1 MSSGQA
7 DAVDLTVYAKTADVE
22 ATYAKKSDIPTVP
35 SKVSK
40 LTNDAGYLT
49 ADDIVGKQ
57 DVISDIATIRS
68 GAAAGATALQ
78 SHQDISGKADKAE
91 MTITPGTGENADK
104 TTIQLKEGTSAT
116 VLTAHQD
123 LSAYATIAQ
132 LQEQIQ
138 ALQEALTSLQNSM
151 PRKLSDLEYTAPKA
165 NITVKVNYKTKDSYT
180 TVGNS
185 DEAWIKVNGTAIKG
199 SGATLTKVYENMS
212 IGESLT
218 FSCGYLTK
226 NNKAFDGIYE
236 IIINGKPWT
245 YHPLTGLYSTG
256 SDRISINGKSVYW
269 DNVVK
274 CPLENATYAFE
285 DKKKGSNIF
294 SLQGAGEYIIPLDEV
309 FKSDD
314 TTIEINVYY
323 RYYDNY

>member
-1 MSSGQA
+1 
-7 DAVDLTVYAKTADVE
+7 
-22 ATYAKKSDIPTVP
+22 
-35 SKVSK
+35 
-40 LTNDAGYLT
+40 
-49 ADDIVGKQ
+49 
-57 DVISDIATIRS
+57 
-68 GAAAGATALQ
+68 
-78 SHQDISGKADKAE
+78 

-123 LSAYATIAQ
+123 LSAYATFAQ

-199 SGATLTKVYENMS
+199 SGATLTTVYENMS
-212 IGESLT
+212 IGENLT

-226 NNKAFDGIYE
+226 NNKAFYGIY
-236 IIINGKPWT
+236 
-245 YHPLTGLYSTG
+245 
-256 SDRISINGKSVYW
+256 
-269 DNVVK
+269 
-274 CPLENATYAFE
+274 
-285 DKKKGSNIF
+285 
-294 SLQGAGEYIIPLDEV
+294 
-309 FKSDD
+309 
-314 TTIEINVYY
+314 
-323 RYYDNY
+323 